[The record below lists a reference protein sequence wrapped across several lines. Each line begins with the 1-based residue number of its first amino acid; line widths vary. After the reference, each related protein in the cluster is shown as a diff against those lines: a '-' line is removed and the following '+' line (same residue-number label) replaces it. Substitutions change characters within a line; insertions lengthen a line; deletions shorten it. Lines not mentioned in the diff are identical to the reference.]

1 VERVVG
7 VIKQGIEVTISAC
20 DDADSIIDW
29 PSLIKA
35 CVFNSNCIERHG
47 GISPFEVMLGRK
59 PVDPFMSTFGFVESR
74 TDSGSYD
81 EYVIKLKDKLKVI
94 HDYWSSK
101 SMEVKNRAADLE
113 CSGHFDCLEPHDL
126 CVRVSYI
133 SGRRMNHGTVRV
145 NAKIGTNTYSVYDE
159 NGNLITCH
167 GYQLIKIF
175 DHPNR
180 HTYQST
186 TMTNT
191 HDADDGEYFEIE
203 KILDFDPEKGYLVKW
218 KDYPPS
224 FNSWQKA
231 SDMPIVFRKEMA
243 KIRRRN
249 LR

>member
-1 VERVVG
+1 MERVVG